1 MITLF
6 GQHAVTDYE
15 TWLSAAKANMSNG
28 ERNAQNGIVETS
40 KVYRTVDGSE
50 VIVVHKFNNLET
62 AQKYANMMQS
72 AEGYAMLEQIGAK
85 LPLTIWLAEEV

>member
-15 TWLSAAKANMSNG
+15 TWLSAAKANLSNS
-28 ERNAQNGIVETS
+28 ERSAQNGIVGTS
-40 KVYRTVDGSE
+40 KVYRTADGSE
-50 VIVVHKFNNLET
+50 VVVVHRFNDLDA

-72 AEGYAMLEQIGAK
+72 AESHAMLEQMGAK
-85 LPLTIWLAEEV
+85 LPLTIWITEEV